1 MAENEA
7 GGNVFKGTGRQW
19 RADDD
24 TGAAPLESRR
34 QRGRPES
41 HLVLPGNRPARP
53 VTAVGPGLRYRRLR
67 IALPPLSPAGSGP
80 LAAAGMAAVGA
91 ACRYGRDFRP
101 SGTMGRGPSMY
112 EMEGPRPVSRRR
124 PADFSASFAPV
135 DHLPGQQPDQC
146 PGRPDHQLARD
157 SPRRVAREIPFAADL
172 RVSPKAKRLQAI
184 PAPWLRAFFSSRDP
198 GFPPRPGGSKSSP
211 CRGGSE
217 LSSRHM
223 TRGFPSAAWL
233 KVFPLPG
240 GSGVAPLTGWRRASP
255 WPEAAK
261 LPFAGW
267 PGVSPAPGGSEFPLR
282 RWRRVS
288 PGPKARSCPLPG
300 GPGFPPRR
308 VARVSPSP
316 VTVPVVGE
324 FLRLSLG
331 PHKRFRPAIS
341 RFFGP
346 STSHPQLTPGCPP
359 RRELLHRTLHRTVHR
374 GRRRRVRGPVSAPRG
389 SGRRT

>member
-1 MAENEA
+1 
-7 GGNVFKGTGRQW
+7 
-19 RADDD
+19 
-24 TGAAPLESRR
+24 
-34 QRGRPES
+34 
-41 HLVLPGNRPARP
+41 
-53 VTAVGPGLRYRRLR
+53 
-67 IALPPLSPAGSGP
+67 
-80 LAAAGMAAVGA
+80 
-91 ACRYGRDFRP
+91 
-101 SGTMGRGPSMY
+101 
-112 EMEGPRPVSRRR
+112 
-124 PADFSASFAPV
+124 
-135 DHLPGQQPDQC
+135 
-146 PGRPDHQLARD
+146 
-157 SPRRVAREIPFAADL
+157 
-172 RVSPKAKRLQAI
+172 
-184 PAPWLRAFFSSRDP
+184 
-198 GFPPRPGGSKSSP
+198 
-211 CRGGSE
+211 
-217 LSSRHM
+217 M

-267 PGVSPAPGGSEFPLR
+267 PGVSPAPGWL
-282 RWRRVS
+282 RVS
-288 PGPKARSCPLPG
+288 SSPVAPGFSWPEGPELPFAGWLGVSPLP
-300 GPGFPPRR
+300 

-346 STSHPQLTPGCPP
+346 STSHPQLTPSCPP